1 VVRPLPLAAVRALPL
16 EGGGCGRGIPD
27 VLRSQLARL
36 WSAAAP
42 AAALGGGM
50 IHSFDIRRA
59 AVGEAVGTALL
70 VSAVV
75 GSGVMA
81 ERLAG
86 GNLALT
92 LLANSLATGGALVTL
107 IFTFGP
113 ISGAH
118 FNPVVTLVSA
128 AERALPWRAVTPY
141 IAAQLC
147 GGFLGLVLTHFM
159 FGLPLVQLSDHARS
173 GAGQFAS
180 EIIATF
186 GLLTV
191 IHGTGKRASVVPL
204 TVAAYITAAYWFTS
218 STSFANPAVTMARA
232 FTATFTGIRLTDV
245 PAFICAQIIGAIG
258 ATLLFRWLLRLDI
271 KGDEH
276 A

>member
-1 VVRPLPLAAVRALPL
+1 M
-16 EGGGCGRGIPD
+16 
-27 VLRSQLARL
+27 RSQRVTAT
-36 WSAAAP
+36 
-42 AAALGGGM
+42 
-50 IHSFDIRRA
+50 SFDTRRA
-59 AVGEAVGTALL
+59 AVAEGVGTALL

-75 GSGVMA
+75 GSGIMA

-86 GNLALT
+86 GNVALT

-128 AERALPWRAVTPY
+128 VERALPWRTVTPY

-147 GGFLGLVLTHFM
+147 GGFLGVVLTHVM
-159 FGLPLVQLSDHARS
+159 FDLSPLQLSGHTR
-173 GAGQFAS
+173 GGMGQFVS

-186 GLLTV
+186 GLLAV
-191 IHGTGKRASVVPL
+191 IHGSGKRTSVVPL

-218 STSFANPAVTMARA
+218 STSFANPAVTIARA
-232 FTATFTGIRLTDV
+232 FTSTFTGIRLGDV
-245 PAFICAQIIGAIG
+245 PAFIAAQLIGAFA
-258 ATLLFRWLLRLDI
+258 ATFLFRWLLRLDE

-276 A
+276 E

>member
-1 VVRPLPLAAVRALPL
+1 M
-16 EGGGCGRGIPD
+16 
-27 VLRSQLARL
+27 
-36 WSAAAP
+36 SAS
-42 AAALGGGM
+42 
-50 IHSFDIRRA
+50 SFDLPRA
-59 AVGEAVGTALL
+59 AVGEFVGTALL

-86 GNLALT
+86 GNAALT
-92 LLANSLATGGALVTL
+92 LLANSIATGGALGTL

-118 FNPVVTLVSA
+118 FNPLVTLVSA
-128 AERALPWRAVTPY
+128 AERALPWRGVTPY
-141 IAAQLC
+141 MAAQLC
-147 GGFLGLVLTHFM
+147 GGFLGVVLTHLM
-159 FGLPLVQLSDHARS
+159 FELPPVQLSDHARNGS
-173 GAGQFAS
+173 GQFVS

-186 GLLTV
+186 GLLAV

-218 STSFANPAVTMARA
+218 STSFANPAVTIARA
-232 FTATFTGIRLTDV
+232 FTSTFTGIRLADV
-245 PAFICAQIIGAIG
+245 PAFIVAQIIGAVG
-258 ATLLFRWLLRLDI
+258 ATIFFRWLLRLDE
-271 KGDEH
+271 KGDQH

>member
-1 VVRPLPLAAVRALPL
+1 MSAV
-16 EGGGCGRGIPD
+16 
-27 VLRSQLARL
+27 
-36 WSAAAP
+36 
-42 AAALGGGM
+42 
-50 IHSFDIRRA
+50 SFDIRRA
-59 AVGEAVGTALL
+59 AVAEGVGTALL

-75 GSGVMA
+75 GSGIMA

-86 GNLALT
+86 GNVALT
-92 LLANSLATGGALVTL
+92 LLANSVATGGALVTL

-147 GGFLGLVLTHFM
+147 GGFLGVVLTHVM
-159 FGLPLVQLSDHARS
+159 FDLSPLQLSERTR
-173 GAGQFAS
+173 GGMGQFVS

-186 GLLTV
+186 GLLAV

-232 FTATFTGIRLTDV
+232 FTSTFTGIRLADV
-245 PAFICAQIIGAIG
+245 PAFMAAQLIGAFA
-258 ATLLFRWLLRLDI
+258 ATLLFRWLLRLDE

-276 A
+276 D